1 MKDVGNHVKTEII
14 NFLVEKYCYMFIR
27 LFLQRKFRIGG
38 QHRFSLSA
46 FTLVILNCRGR
57 HG

>member
-14 NFLVEKYCYMFIR
+14 NFLVEKYCY
-27 LFLQRKFRIGG
+27 GG
-38 QHRFSLSA
+38 QLRFSLSA